1 VDGCTDLHV
10 PKSEELGRSV
20 SVMSAKFVE
29 DDPQNGIE
37 VEMQSGDRIKVLGRA
52 SLA

>member
-1 VDGCTDLHV
+1 
-10 PKSEELGRSV
+10 
-20 SVMSAKFVE
+20 MSAKFVE
-29 DDPQNGIE
+29 DDPRIGIE